1 MLLKIQTIW
10 DVMPCRFVNIHQSTR
25 LVVREGLHLQEY
37 RWENLRFLRRD
48 ILCKNLIF
56 KPCLVCP
63 YFIKTSLASEP
74 SDAFRL
80 SYCALTSEL
89 CPSIRCTT
97 ALFPQVSA
105 GNCHSLEDSLADS
118 PCPRLYK
125 VKNISPPM
133 ETLWT
138 KFCSE
143 GSADS

>member
-1 MLLKIQTIW
+1 
-10 DVMPCRFVNIHQSTR
+10 MPCRFVNIHQSTR
-25 LVVREGLHLQEY
+25 LVVPEGLHLQEY
-37 RWENLRFLRRD
+37 RWENLRFLR
-48 ILCKNLIF
+48 LIF
-56 KPCLVCP
+56 FVKFISQTLLNLLI
-63 YFIKTSLASEP
+63 FIKTPSGSEA
-74 SDAFRL
+74 SDAFML

-89 CPSIRCTT
+89 CPSVPSTI